1 MKKILLVEDQHLV
14 RQGLK
19 LMIEQREDFKVVS
32 EASNGEEAVRL
43 FDEKSIDIVVM
54 DIRMP
59 KMNGLEATKQIKIRH
74 PEAKILMLTTFD
86 DDEYAIEALK
96 YGACGYMLKDT
107 DGSRLIAAIES
118 CLTGGMTL
126 DESVAAKVVPRL
138 LKKEVQQNVEIP
150 LTKREYSI
158 VKLVGEGRNNQE
170 IAKSLCL
177 SVGTVK
183 NHISHILDKLELRD
197 RTQLAIFAVKNDL
210 IK

>member
-1 MKKILLVEDQHLV
+1 MKRILLVEDQHLV

-19 LMIEQREDFKVVS
+19 LMIEQCEDFKVVF

-107 DGSRLIAAIES
+107 DGGRLIAAIES
-118 CLTGGMTL
+118 ALSGGMTL

-138 LKKEVQQNVEIP
+138 LKKEIQQNVEIP